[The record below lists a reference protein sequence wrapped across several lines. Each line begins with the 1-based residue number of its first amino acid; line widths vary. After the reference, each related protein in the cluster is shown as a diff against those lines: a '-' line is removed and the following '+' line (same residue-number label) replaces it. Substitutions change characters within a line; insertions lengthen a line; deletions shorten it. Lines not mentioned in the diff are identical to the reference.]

1 MSSRASTFGF
11 LSAVLSLAACASSG
25 ATAPSGARPEERLDE
40 AVEENI
46 ARVTCSSANTTP
58 APTSGVIADF
68 SAKQDGK
75 SGGGDIPGK
84 LISSVPRYA
93 VPGATLTSRTQDG
106 KLTIDVKAALGAKPQ
121 IFSTNLF
128 FDRCVDA
135 SGFTG
140 IEFSISGSLS
150 GCSLT
155 YASVDPE
162 HQFYRSGGPYPPQT
176 PISQDDVKSEPKK
189 IVAPFRG
196 SEIAGSPPTPTD
208 PSKLA
213 FIQWLVIAPVAAD
226 DGSAPPCA
234 GTVIIDDVKLYR

>member
-1 MSSRASTFGF
+1 MSSRLSAFGF
-11 LSAVLSLAACASSG
+11 FSTVLSLSACASGG
-25 ATAPSGARPEERLDE
+25 ANAPSGARPEQGLGD

-68 SAKQDGK
+68 SAQQDGK
-75 SGGGDIPGK
+75 RGAEDLPAK
-84 LISSVPRYA
+84 LISSVPRGA
-93 VPGATLTSRTQDG
+93 VPDATMTSSTRDG
-106 KLTIDVKAALGAKPQ
+106 KLTINVKAALGAKPQ
-121 IFSTNLF
+121 IFSTSLF

-135 SGFTG
+135 SGFAG

-162 HQFYRSGGPYPPQT
+162 HQFYRAGGPYPPQT
-176 PISQDDVKSEPKK
+176 RISQEDVKSQPKK

-196 SEIAGSPPTPTD
+196 SDIAGSPPTPAD

-226 DGSAPPCA
+226 DGTAPPCA
-234 GTVIIDDVKLYR
+234 GSIIIDDVKLYR

>member
-1 MSSRASTFGF
+1 MSSRLSTFGF
-11 LSAVLSLAACASSG
+11 FSTVISLAACASSG
-25 ATAPSGARPEERLDE
+25 ATAPSGARPEESLGD

-58 APTSGVIADF
+58 APTSGVLADF
-68 SAKQDGK
+68 STIPAKV
-75 SGGGDIPGK
+75 
-84 LISSVPRYA
+84 ISSVPRGA
-93 VPGATLTSRTQDG
+93 VPGATMTSSTQDG
-106 KLTIDVKAALGAKPQ
+106 KLTINVKAALGAKPQ
-121 IFSTNLF
+121 IFSTSLF
-128 FDRCVDA
+128 FDGCVDA
-135 SGFTG
+135 SGFAG

-162 HQFYRSGGPYPPQT
+162 HQFYRAGGPYPPQT
-176 PISQDDVKSEPKK
+176 RISQVDVKSQPKK

-234 GTVIIDDVKLYR
+234 GSIIIDDVKLYR